1 MLLTLLAIYFGLSSS
16 LMFSLGRSAINKKDY
31 SFALFVACC
40 WVVLLMTCVMA
51 ANDIADF
58 VKD

>member
-16 LMFSLGRSAINKKDY
+16 LMFSLGRSAFKKKEY
-31 SFALFVACC
+31 SFTLFIACC
-40 WVVLLMTCVMA
+40 WVILLMTCVMA
-51 ANDIADF
+51 ANDISGF